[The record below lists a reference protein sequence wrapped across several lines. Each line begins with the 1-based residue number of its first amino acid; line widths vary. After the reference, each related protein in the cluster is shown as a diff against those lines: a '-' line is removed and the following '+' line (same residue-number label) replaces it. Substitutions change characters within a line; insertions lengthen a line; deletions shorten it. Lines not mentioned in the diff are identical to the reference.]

1 MAAQLVRLENL
12 RLDVPGAADMLQ
24 AVGGST
30 PTLKRA
36 CHVPFKAGIKGCQL
50 IPGLNVLQH
59 DHLHGIQV
67 KETIWVAAVVGV
79 SKVIQ
84 EVYVTIQAHL
94 HCQVSLLTGLLSGGE
109 CAQYGAFLCKAL
121 GAELGGPPFGPP
133 NHLNQRW
140 V

>member
-94 HCQVSLLTGLLSGGE
+94 PFTTRTAAGRGSGIE
-109 CAQYGAFLCKAL
+109 N
-121 GAELGGPPFGPP
+121 GGD
-133 NHLNQRW
+133 
-140 V
+140 